1 MAWGYM
7 RAQAGGAGA
16 KESLCGN
23 YIYYGGG
30 NAIDVTLYYQ
40 TTDGVLSDPNIDAT
54 VQGEYLQ
61 LKAWRDG
68 ASWSKGV
75 EISAIKPFSGILYTS
90 PNNGSFQTSQEVTY
104 EAGATVIP
112 FTSKIGKFILEIK

>member
-7 RAQAGGAGA
+7 RAQGGAGA

-23 YIYYGGG
+23 YNNYGGG
-30 NAIDVTLYYQ
+30 NAITVDLYFQ
-40 TTDGVLSDPNIDAT
+40 TRDGALPAPNIDET

-68 ASWSKGV
+68 QSWSKGV
-75 EISAIKPFSGILYTS
+75 EVSAIKPFSGILYTS
-90 PNNGSFQTSQEVTY
+90 PSNGVFQSSQEVTY
-104 EAGATVIP
+104 NTGDVVIP
-112 FTSKIGKFILEIK
+112 FTSKIGSFVLKIK